1 MLYGLLTVS
10 SYVKYVERQAQKQA
24 QRREEK
30 ASPSHLNRSWRRFQ
44 LALYLMKLVDFE
56 MTATEVSRSV
66 KETDGGEGEKETE
79 MHTVCAVC
87 RVPCAVCR
95 VLLLTE
101 RRFLSFY
108 LSLLSFFSS
117 FPSFPSFLT
126 SLPLFSGKDRTH
138 ALESLQSSASANAGM
153 IAVLC
158 DSLNWHVLSSIFRSA
173 ASRIASGMCKV
184 NGLYYIL

>member
-1 MLYGLLTVS
+1 MVLKYDMLCYAKWLLTVS

-87 RVPCAVCR
+87 RVPCTIAHR
-95 VLLLTE
+95 TPLPLLLPFPTFLFF
-101 RRFLSFY
+101 FLSF
-108 LSLLSFFSS
+108 LSFI
-117 FPSFPSFLT
+117 P
-126 SLPLFSGKDRTH
+126 H
-138 ALESLQSSASANAGM
+138 
-153 IAVLC
+153 
-158 DSLNWHVLSSIFRSA
+158 LSSSLFR
-173 ASRIASGMCKV
+173 
-184 NGLYYIL
+184 

>member
-1 MLYGLLTVS
+1 MLCYVMLYGLLTVS

-95 VLLLTE
+95 VPCAVYYCSPNAASSPSTFPYFPFFLPFLPFLHSSPL
-101 RRFLSFY
+101 FLSFQVKIERTP
-108 LSLLSFFSS
+108 SS
-117 FPSFPSFLT
+117 HFNPRRVPT
-126 SLPLFSGKDRTH
+126 P
-138 ALESLQSSASANAGM
+138 E
-153 IAVLC
+153 
-158 DSLNWHVLSSIFRSA
+158 
-173 ASRIASGMCKV
+173 
-184 NGLYYIL
+184 